1 MTQQG
6 KLPRKRAQAIAA
18 LLCSPTIAAAADKS
32 GVSERTLLRWLAD
45 PDFTAEYTAAKQALL
60 EGAVNR
66 LRASAMEFVTTL
78 HAVAVDLT
86 APPASRATAARSG
99 LEILVK
105 FVTLEELER
114 RLTELERNAALLS
127 ERRNR

>member
-1 MTQQG
+1 MPSG
-6 KLPRKRAQAIAA
+6 KQSRKKEQVIAA
-18 LLCSPTIAAAADKS
+18 LLSTPTISEAAERAGLSVRTVKRWMRDADFS
-32 GVSERTLLRWLAD
+32 
-45 PDFTAEYTAAKQALL
+45 AEYMAAKQGLL

-99 LEILVK
+99 LEVLVK

-114 RLTELERNAALLS
+114 RLTELERNAALLT
-127 ERRNR
+127 ERRSR